1 MVQSGMAIHMEG
13 LGCVVTRGS
22 MDRMSISCSSIQALE
37 VESPVGPRRRER
49 QENTSGAK
57 CSKCFLL
64 KSIQTPS
71 RLTAHN
77 TALHLTSRLPMER
90 YSFTRD
96 KRAKSI
102 TIKLTQL
109 GSLDVRG
116 QFRGSSQ
123 IGSFREKG

>member
-1 MVQSGMAIHMEG
+1 
-13 LGCVVTRGS
+13 
-22 MDRMSISCSSIQALE
+22 
-37 VESPVGPRRRER
+37 
-49 QENTSGAK
+49 
-57 CSKCFLL
+57 
-64 KSIQTPS
+64 
-71 RLTAHN
+71 
-77 TALHLTSRLPMER
+77 MER